1 MKQINASQ
9 LYSYLNDLFPQ
20 SSAAEWDKVGFQ
32 IPEVFG
38 TPQQDKLQNVVICL
52 DVTSEVVEYA
62 IEKKSNLIIS
72 RHPFIFNEID
82 LEKKDESKKTN
93 YQKLVANGIQV
104 FSIHTNYDASDKQ
117 SLLNLIEYKLNVKA
131 AKKLEAAHEIFDIKL
146 LNEITN
152 KQLIDDLK
160 FIFGI
165 KYVKFNAN
173 LSLEDNVSRFYI
185 CPGAGSS
192 LMKEHGLKNCTYVTG
207 EAKWSD
213 FIYAKEN
220 GINLIIVGHYM
231 ENYFIDDIQTKITK
245 TFGEELDCFS
255 FDIKN
260 MWMIF

>member
-93 YQKLVANGIQV
+93 YQKTGCQRHSSFFPFI
-104 FSIHTNYDASDKQ
+104 
-117 SLLNLIEYKLNVKA
+117 LIMMR
-131 AKKLEAAHEIFDIKL
+131 
-146 LNEITN
+146 
-152 KQLIDDLK
+152 Q
-160 FIFGI
+160 
-165 KYVKFNAN
+165 
-173 LSLEDNVSRFYI
+173 
-185 CPGAGSS
+185 
-192 LMKEHGLKNCTYVTG
+192 
-207 EAKWSD
+207 
-213 FIYAKEN
+213 
-220 GINLIIVGHYM
+220 INNRCWI
-231 ENYFIDDIQTKITK
+231 
-245 TFGEELDCFS
+245 
-255 FDIKN
+255 
-260 MWMIF
+260 